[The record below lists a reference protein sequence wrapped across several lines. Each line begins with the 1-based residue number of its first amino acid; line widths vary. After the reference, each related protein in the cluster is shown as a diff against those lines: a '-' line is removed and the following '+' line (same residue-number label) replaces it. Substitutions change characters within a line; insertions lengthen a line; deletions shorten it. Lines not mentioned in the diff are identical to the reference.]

1 MMVPAES
8 FARRLPMDWLHT
20 ADGGTWRWA
29 TGPKDTDGF
38 GMQGDMEDLDS
49 LRSAPVGCVRH
60 GDPIRERPN

>member
-38 GMQGDMEDLDS
+38 GMR
-49 LRSAPVGCVRH
+49 LRPSCSWV
-60 GDPIRERPN
+60 